1 MLNNKIT
8 SFTKFMILLF
18 LILTLMIA
26 KSLYLIIFFTIFI
39 LIILILVNYSV
50 KKYKELLKNIIIWL
64 LFVGIIYIIIYGI
77 SLNLLLVLYKT
88 ILIFTLLDIF
98 SSVTTFDQ
106 LNSAL
111 YTIFSPLKIL
121 NKDVENISFKL
132 TLDIIFIKKL
142 LTFDDKIF
150 EFQTLKNKYKY
161 NIKNYLV
168 PRLMYVTKYIKQ
180 IEENLVLNFYV
191 IKKERMNIK
200 SILVL
205 NMFFIFFLVALFKEV
220 IM

>member
-77 SLNLLLVLYKT
+77 SLNLILVLYKT
-88 ILIFTLLDIF
+88 ILLFTLLDIF

-150 EFQTLKNKYKY
+150 EIQTLKNKYKY
-161 NIKNYLV
+161 NIKNYLI
-168 PRLMYVTKYIKQ
+168 PRLMYITKYIKQ
-180 IEENLVLNFYV
+180 IEENLILNFYV
-191 IKKERMNIK
+191 VKKEKMNIK
-200 SILVL
+200 SILIL
-205 NMFFIFFLVALFKEV
+205 NLFVMLFIIAVIKEV

>member
-1 MLNNKIT
+1 MQNNKIT

-26 KSLYLIIFFTIFI
+26 KSLYLITFFSIFI

-64 LFVGIIYIIIYGI
+64 LFVGIVYIIIYGM

-88 ILIFTLLDIF
+88 ILIFILLDIF
-98 SSVTTFDQ
+98 SWVTTFDQ
-106 LNSAL
+106 VNSAL

-132 TLDIIFIKKL
+132 TLDIIFIKKI
-142 LTFDDKIF
+142 LTFDNKIF
-150 EFQTLKNKYKY
+150 EVQTLKNKYKY
-161 NIKNYLV
+161 NIKNYLL
-168 PRLMYVTKYIKQ
+168 PRLMYITKYIKQ
-180 IEENLVLNFYV
+180 IEENLILNFYV

-205 NMFFIFFLVALFKEV
+205 NLFFMLFLVALFKEV

>member
-1 MLNNKIT
+1 MQNNKIT

-26 KSLYLIIFFTIFI
+26 KSLYLITFFSIFI

-64 LFVGIIYIIIYGI
+64 LFVGIVYIIIYGI

-88 ILIFTLLDIF
+88 ILIFILLDIF
-98 SSVTTFDQ
+98 SWVTTFDQ
-106 LNSAL
+106 VNSAL

-132 TLDIIFIKKL
+132 TLDIIFIKKI
-142 LTFDDKIF
+142 LTFDNKIF

-161 NIKNYLV
+161 NIKNYLL
-168 PRLMYVTKYIKQ
+168 PRLMYITKYIKQ
-180 IEENLVLNFYV
+180 IEENLILNFYV

-205 NMFFIFFLVALFKEV
+205 NLFFMLFLVALFKEV